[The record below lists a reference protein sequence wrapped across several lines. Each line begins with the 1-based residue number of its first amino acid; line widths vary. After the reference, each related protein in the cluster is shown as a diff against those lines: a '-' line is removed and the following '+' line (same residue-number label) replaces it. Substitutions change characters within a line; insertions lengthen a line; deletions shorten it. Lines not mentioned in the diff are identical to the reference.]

1 MIRFAPPRAAAIAIG
16 SLALL
21 APGSVF
27 AEEPVETAIR
37 EWVSALDAS
46 PQWVAGFGD
55 LTYDATTQ
63 TATLRSLSIR
73 SEQVTAPPG
82 GKLEVTFDRIDIV
95 GFQQA
100 ADGAM
105 SFQDIRLGETRLVA
119 NADLGQTP
127 GTEGSPPV
135 PNAVRID
142 GTVKSAAA
150 KGLSIPSFA
159 SLIIDPSKLASSW
172 ARAASLVAK
181 TSFDSFDLQGIAFD
195 QVIGG
200 EKTRSTVAFYS
211 LGSLKDG
218 KMAKATMGA
227 MMQETPSPDGLVT
240 LRIESGEVRDYD
252 LDAIAHV
259 VDPDRYV
266 GGVGDGKWRTAVGLE
281 TVRNWS
287 MVVPGAEVRIASF
300 DMEDLKVRQPPLSP
314 APLLDALLVQ
324 PAPSEEERARL
335 ALDIVPTAMQ
345 LFGMGSMRMSDLDV
359 VAPELERFHLGDFH
373 INDLSSDGLG
383 EIGIGDLDVA
393 VKDQGSFG
401 AERMAI
407 GDFVFPSMDKIAA
420 AIRASAA
427 GIEADPLPLI
437 PTVGFAEAVNVDFV
451 QTGKRLGA
459 VDRAR
464 LDLADYIGPVPT
476 SIALDLRGLDM
487 DLSLVDDP
495 QARRMLQG
503 LGYDRLQAEYGFN
516 LRWREVDESVTLENF
531 KLAVKDVG
539 SISAD
544 IALSGLKRSTLENP
558 MAIEAA
564 LPGLLFN
571 RGRVVVNDQS
581 VVDRAITMQA
591 EKKNQSP
598 EKFREDLAAAMPLT
612 LMMVLK
618 NPGFQQKLAPAL
630 QAFIRTPGTMTL
642 TAAPATP
649 VPVLAILM
657 AAQTDPRSLPDLISI
672 DVKTEK

>member
-1 MIRFAPPRAAAIAIG
+1 MISFASPRAAAFAFG

-37 EWVSALDAS
+37 DWVSALDAS

-73 SEQVTAPPG
+73 SEQLTTPPG

-100 ADGAM
+100 ADGAL
-105 SFQDIRLGETRLVA
+105 SFQDLRLGETRLVA
-119 NADLGQTP
+119 SAVNKTARVSASLNDGVDTAITP
-127 GTEGSPPV
+127 GEAISV
-135 PNAVRID
+135 DAVM
-142 GTVKSAAA
+142 KSAHLL
-150 KGLSIPSFA
+150 GLAIPSFA
-159 SLIIDPSKLASSW
+159 SIVIDPAKPVTSWLRATPVLAKL
-172 ARAASLVAK
+172 
-181 TSFDSFDLQGIAFD
+181 TFDSADFQGIAYD
-195 QVIGG
+195 QILGG
-200 EKTRSTVAFYS
+200 EKTHSTIASYA
-211 LGSLKDG
+211 LGALKDG
-218 KMAKATMGA
+218 KIAKTTMGA

-240 LRIESGEVRDYD
+240 MRIESGEIRDYD
-252 LDAIAHV
+252 LDAIVHV

-281 TVRNWS
+281 TIRNWS
-287 MVVPGAEVRIASF
+287 IVVPGAEVRIASF
-300 DMEDLKVRQPPLSP
+300 DMEDLKVRQPARSP
-314 APLLDALLVQ
+314 APLLDAMLAQ
-324 PAPSEEERARL
+324 PAPSEEELSKL
-335 ALDIVPTAMQ
+335 ALDLVPGMMQ
-345 LFGMGSMRMSDLDV
+345 LVGMGSMRMSDLDV

-373 INDLSSDGLG
+373 ITDLSSDGLG

-401 AERMAI
+401 AERLAI
-407 GDFVFPSMDKIAA
+407 GGFVFPSMDKITA
-420 AIRASAA
+420 AIQASTA

-516 LRWREVDESVTLENF
+516 LRWREADESVTLENF

-539 SISAD
+539 AISAD
-544 IALSGLKRSTLENP
+544 IALSGLKRAT
-558 MAIEAA
+558 IEDPKSIETA

-571 RGRVVVNDQS
+571 RGRVVVNDES

-598 EKFREDLAAAMPLT
+598 ERRSASSF
-612 LMMVLK
+612 
-618 NPGFQQKLAPAL
+618 PAC
-630 QAFIRTPGTMTL
+630 G
-642 TAAPATP
+642 
-649 VPVLAILM
+649 
-657 AAQTDPRSLPDLISI
+657 
-672 DVKTEK
+672 